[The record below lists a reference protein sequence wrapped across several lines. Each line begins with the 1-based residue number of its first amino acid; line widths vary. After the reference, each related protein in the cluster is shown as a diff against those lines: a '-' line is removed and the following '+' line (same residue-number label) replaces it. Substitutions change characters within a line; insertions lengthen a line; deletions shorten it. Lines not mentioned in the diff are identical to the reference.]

1 MKETQDFQEK
11 ILLLKVSQGDSDA
24 FGIFFDRYSKK
35 IYRFIYYK
43 VTIVEVAEDLTS
55 QCFLKV
61 WEQIST
67 GMKIRRIRAWIY
79 RLARNL
85 VNDYYRGRE
94 KEELPLIYPEQ
105 LDGEILK
112 FNPDEELDL
121 KKLEKI
127 LFILKGEAREIIAL
141 RYIEELSIG
150 EIAKIVDKSQ
160 ANIRVIIHRAIKEL
174 QNYIK

>member
-1 MKETQDFQEK
+1 M
-11 ILLLKVSQGDSDA
+11 
-24 FGIFFDRYSKK
+24 
-35 IYRFIYYK
+35 
-43 VTIVEVAEDLTS
+43 
-55 QCFLKV
+55 
-61 WEQIST
+61 
-67 GMKIRRIRAWIY
+67 
-79 RLARNL
+79 

-121 KKLEKI
+121 KQLEKI
-127 LFILKGEAREIIAL
+127 LFTLKGEAREIIAL